1 MATIENGSTSV
12 NAVKMYIYDDAVIC
26 GILPEGVEE
35 GLTWEDQLNG
45 KYLLLSAAQIEF
57 FLENPNLAASEIYNL
72 TTDDEA
78 DYTFLREEYLRKNEE
93 LYNDWIKSHSA
104 GIQYINAD
112 GSGKKTI
119 FFNYSYEELTLMSA
133 ATTEDTLTL
142 YLKEGVEDGDTSEN
156 PITISKSDLT
166 GFMYSYKMALA
177 QYLQVNKRMEHE
189 IRQLR
194 TKSDFNNY
202 KFNPGYP
209 YAIIRQIT
217 KEENE

>member
-1 MATIENGSTSV
+1 MATIENENTSGMTV
-12 NAVKMYIYDDAVIC
+12 FFLNNTVQCAEI
-26 GILPEGVEE
+26 PEGVEE

-93 LYNDWIKSHSA
+93 LYNDWINSHSA
-104 GIQYINAD
+104 GISYPNTD
-112 GSGKKTI
+112 GYEEKNI
-119 FFNYSYEELTLMSA
+119 FFNYSYEELNLISA
-133 ATTEDTLTL
+133 ATVGETVTL
-142 YLKEGVEDGDTSEN
+142 YLKEGVENGDTSEN
-156 PITISKSDLT
+156 PITISKDDFT
-166 GFMYSYKMALA
+166 YFMYAYKLSLSN
-177 QYLQVNKRMEHE
+177 YLQVKKRMEHE
-189 IRQLR
+189 IRQLK

-209 YAIIRQIT
+209 NTILRQIT

>member
-1 MATIENGSTSV
+1 MATIENGNTSGMAV
-12 NAVKMYIYDDAVIC
+12 FFLNNAIQCAEI
-26 GILPEGVEE
+26 PEGVEE

-78 DYTFLREEYLRKNEE
+78 DYTFLREVYLSKNEE
-93 LYNDWIKSHSA
+93 LYNDWAKSHLA
-104 GIQYINAD
+104 GIHYRNAD
-112 GSGKKTI
+112 GSNEKTVY
-119 FFNYSYEELTLMSA
+119 FNYSYEELNLINTA
-133 ATTEDTLTL
+133 ATEGTVTL

-156 PITISKSDLT
+156 PIAIPKSDLT
-166 GFMYSYKMALA
+166 SFMYSYRMGLV
-177 QYLQVNKRMEHE
+177 QYLQVYKRMEHE
-189 IRQLR
+189 INQLK

-209 YAIIRQIT
+209 YAIVRQIT